1 MAGPAEVPR
10 TLSGTLAR
18 VDEAWR
24 EFEHALTTFPTERL
38 NERIGDGWT
47 RKQMLA
53 HIAVW
58 HELTSERL
66 SAFRKSGEIQALA
79 ESDDVINARAARAA
93 EGRTTGEVLV
103 SAEGSF
109 RRLRQQIVYLSDE
122 QLAVHD
128 GWPAAII
135 AGNTYGHYA
144 GHLADLDER

>member
-1 MAGPAEVPR
+1 MAEHEEMPR
-10 TLSGTLAR
+10 SVRGTLAR

-24 EFEHALTTFPTERL
+24 EFEQALTAVPAERL

-53 HIAVW
+53 HIAAW
-58 HELTSERL
+58 HELTIERL
-66 SAFRKSGEIQALA
+66 STFRKSGEIQAVG
-79 ESDDVINARAARAA
+79 EEDDVINARAARAA
-93 EGRTTGEVLV
+93 AGRTTGEVFA

-109 RRLRQQIVYLSDE
+109 RRLRQQISYLSDE
-122 QLAVHD
+122 QLAAHD

-144 GHLADLDER
+144 GHLSDLDER